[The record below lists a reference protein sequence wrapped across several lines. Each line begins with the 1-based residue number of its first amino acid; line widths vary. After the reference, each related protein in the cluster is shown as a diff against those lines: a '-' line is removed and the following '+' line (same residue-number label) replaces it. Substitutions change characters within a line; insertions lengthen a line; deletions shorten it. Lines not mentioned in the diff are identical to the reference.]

1 MNFAMDTSDLEPLAV
16 HHLLIHS
23 QRLVKINRDFI
34 IRLEMYLMINISI
47 LPPSNPEAQQ
57 AADTP

>member
-1 MNFAMDTSDLEPLAV
+1 MDTSDLEPLAV

-57 AADTP
+57 SADTP